1 MENQNR
7 NLLYAAVLSFAVI
20 TVWTILFPPAEVTP
34 QAPTAETQAPAEAN
48 VVAGAAIAPLVSN
61 TEPAQSTDTAAL
73 LKEAPRIEID
83 TPQLSGSI
91 ALIGGRIDDLHLKAY
106 RETISPDSDTVVLLT
121 PTGTND
127 AYYALY
133 GWAPGGNLQ
142 LTDMPGA
149 STHWELVSGEKLTPS
164 TPITLRWTNT
174 KGMTFTR
181 EISVDE
187 NFMFNITQR
196 VENTGPNAQRLA
208 PYGVIARHGEPSNL
222 RGFFILHEGLIRQT
236 DNELGEVDYDD
247 LRDLKLDEREAA
259 HAEILNV
266 EENGWIGFTD
276 HYWMTTLIPQPGA
289 KFTSVAKYVEGADI
303 YQAEIRMPTMEVA
316 AGASASV
323 STMLFAGAKD
333 WETIRNYEKNDGI
346 YHFIDSID
354 WGMFFFITKPMFAT
368 LHYLNKMIGN
378 MGWAILGL
386 TVIVKMVLLPLA
398 YRSYV
403 SMARMRELQPEMEAI
418 RERVGDDRQR
428 QQQEIMELYKREKV
442 NPASGCLPILLQ
454 IPIWFSLYKVIF
466 VTLELRHQ
474 PWFGWLKDLSAPDP
488 SSVLN
493 LFGLLPY
500 AAPTADSWL
509 AFFSLGILPILLG
522 ISMWLQQKLNPA
534 PTDETQA
541 MIMAWMPWVFMFML
555 GRFASGLVLYWI
567 ANNTLTFIQ
576 QYTIMRSHG
585 HKPDVFGNITK
596 SFRRKKSSEK

>member
-333 WETIRNYEKNDGI
+333 WETMTA
-346 YHFIDSID
+346 F
-354 WGMFFFITKPMFAT
+354 TT
-368 LHYLNKMIGN
+368 LS
-378 MGWAILGL
+378 
-386 TVIVKMVLLPLA
+386 T
-398 YRSYV
+398 
-403 SMARMRELQPEMEAI
+403 
-418 RERVGDDRQR
+418 
-428 QQQEIMELYKREKV
+428 
-442 NPASGCLPILLQ
+442 
-454 IPIWFSLYKVIF
+454 
-466 VTLELRHQ
+466 
-474 PWFGWLKDLSAPDP
+474 P
-488 SSVLN
+488 STGACSSSS
-493 LFGLLPY
+493 PSRCS
-500 AAPTADSWL
+500 PPC
-509 AFFSLGILPILLG
+509 I
-522 ISMWLQQKLNPA
+522 IS
-534 PTDETQA
+534 T
-541 MIMAWMPWVFMFML
+541 
-555 GRFASGLVLYWI
+555 R
-567 ANNTLTFIQ
+567 
-576 QYTIMRSHG
+576 
-585 HKPDVFGNITK
+585 
-596 SFRRKKSSEK
+596 